1 MKQINFL
8 MIRDIKICVDIDEET
23 NTDLVVEPVIPVLV
37 LVQCNHLIMKLITL
51 LESYCL
57 CPQLLTNLVELTLDM
72 VYRIYFWLPVS

>member
-8 MIRDIKICVDIDEET
+8 MIRDIKICVDIVEET

-37 LVQCNHLIMKLITL
+37 LVQCNHLIMKLRTL